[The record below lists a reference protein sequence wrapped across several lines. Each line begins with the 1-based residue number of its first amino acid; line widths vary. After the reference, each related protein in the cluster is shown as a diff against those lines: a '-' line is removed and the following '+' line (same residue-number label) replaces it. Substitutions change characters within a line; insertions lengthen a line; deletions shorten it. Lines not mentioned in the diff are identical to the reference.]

1 MSVYISVA
9 LRKLVFARA
18 NSRCEYCRMPQ
29 NSGTTKPEIEHILAI
44 QHGGETV
51 AENLALS
58 CFRCNRY
65 KGTNVG
71 SFDSETDGAFAGFFN
86 PRTQIWTEHFH
97 IGDDGEIIPLTPEAR
112 VTARIFKFN
121 DAERIEERREL
132 IEAGLY

>member
-1 MSVYISVA
+1 
-9 LRKLVFARA
+9 
-18 NSRCEYCRMPQ
+18 MPQ
-29 NSGTTKPEIEHILAI
+29 NSGTAKPEIEHILAI
-44 QHGGETV
+44 QHGGRTV

-86 PRTQIWTEHFH
+86 PRTQIRTEHFH

-112 VTARIFKFN
+112 VTVRIFKFN